1 MRKVLFLLLSCI
13 VAQGSV
19 NAMEPAAYKISY
31 TDHARRR
38 MLQRHI
44 FPESIREVLRTGNQ
58 TMDLDTGTTI
68 FRSHEKGSPGLVV
81 YATKISPLK
90 YLVVTAYKEN
100 ADGSFQEKTCS
111 DISDKEKTLQ
121 RKDLRAQKE
130 SKNLTPIN

>member
-58 TMDLDTGTTI
+58 TMDSEYPGTTI
-68 FRSHEKGSPGLVV
+68 FRSHKKGSPGLVV

-100 ADGSFQEKTCS
+100 ADGSLQGKTFTS
-111 DISDKEKTLQ
+111 GYIG
-121 RKDLRAQKE
+121 
-130 SKNLTPIN
+130 